1 MSDITFKEKSEI
13 FNPLSANPDKT
24 VKHTQTIRQ
33 LLPMNC
39 LSVRDHFVGL
49 ALRVNSFFGEES
61 SLKPIK
67 SVLPS
72 QLTLPTEISLD
83 N

>member
-49 ALRVNSFFGEES
+49 ALRVNSFLVKRVPLNLS
-61 SLKPIK
+61 K
-67 SVLPS
+67 VYYRH
-72 QLTLPTEISLD
+72 